1 MEIRKINKILVAN
14 RGEIATRIFRAC
26 TELGIRTV
34 AIYSEEDEV
43 SLHRFKADEAYLI
56 GEGKGP
62 IEAYLDI
69 EGIIELAKRND
80 VDAIHP
86 GYGFLS
92 ENQDFARR
100 CGEEEIKFIGP
111 KPEHIKIFGDKIQ
124 ARKTAIQSDIPVI
137 PGTEDPIEHTQ
148 EAIYFAKKHGYPIIV
163 KAASGGGG
171 RGMRI
176 VNNRDELEDSI
187 ERARSEAKSAF
198 GDSKVYIEKYLEEP
212 KHIEVQIIGDN
223 YGNIVHLFERDC
235 SIQRRHQKVVEVAP
249 SLSISEE
256 LRNKI
261 TEAALKLMRN
271 VGYINAG
278 TVEFLVSS
286 NNFYFIEVNPR
297 IQVEHTITELI
308 TGIDIVETQIK
319 IAEGYPLNHEEIGIH
334 SQNDIVRNGHAIQCR
349 VTTEDPENN
358 FMPDYGKINVYR
370 SASGFGIRLD
380 AGSAFPGATITPHYD
395 SLLVKVSAYAKTPK
409 DAAAKMVRTLKEFR
423 IRGVKSNIL
432 FLKNVVEHPDF
443 LSGNYS
449 TTFIDTHPELFNF
462 PIRQDRATKLLT
474 YIGDISVNG
483 YPNLAKSDKPVFI
496 KPRVPITHIDD
507 PYPKGTKQLLDQ
519 LGVDGF
525 CKWIGEQ
532 NNVLITDTTFRD
544 AHQSL
549 IATRVRTNDMVTIAE
564 ATGKLAPELFSIEMW
579 GGATFDTS
587 MRFLKESPWR
597 RLTILREKIPNILFQ
612 MLLRG
617 ANAVGYTN
625 YPDNVIKA
633 FIKESAEAGID
644 VFRIFDS
651 LNWLENMKLS
661 INTVRD
667 SGKIAEAAI
676 CYAGDILDPKRD
688 KYSLN
693 YYVNLA
699 KELEKAGANI
709 IAIKDMAGLLKPY
722 ASYKLIKALK
732 DEVGIPI
739 HLHTHDTS
747 GNGQAT
753 LMKAIEAN
761 VDIVD
766 TAISSMSGLT
776 SQPSLNGLVALLEGH
791 DRISKFNQDN
801 LQTLSNYWED
811 VRGFYS
817 GFESKM
823 IASSAEIY
831 KHEMPG
837 GQYSN
842 LMQQASAV
850 GLGDRFEAIKETYA
864 TVNKMFGD
872 IIKVTPSSKVVGD
885 MALFMVQ
892 NNLTEEEVMSKGDQL
907 AFPNSVV
914 EFFQGY
920 LGQPY
925 GGFPEKLQKI
935 ILKEREF
942 ITYRPG
948 ELLLPAD
955 FEKTEKELKEK
966 LNRDITQHD
975 VLSYLLYP
983 KVFLEFEEHLAE
995 FSRVLALDTP
1005 TFFYGMSLGEKIAVE
1020 IEQGKTL
1027 IIKLTQIG
1035 KLHSDGT
1042 RTIYFELNGVPRE
1055 VVITD
1060 NNASVAVHK
1069 VLKAEKNNPNHIGA
1083 SMPGKVLKLLVKKG
1097 DKVKKGDNI
1106 VITEAMKM
1114 ETTIQASFN
1123 AIIKEVYISPG
1134 DLIEANDLLIELEQ
1148 NLKPIE

>member
-1 MEIRKINKILVAN
+1 MEIKKIKKILVAN

-26 TELGIRTV
+26 TELNITTV

-92 ENQDFARR
+92 ENQEFAKR
-100 CGEEEIKFIGP
+100 CEENGIKFIGP
-111 KPEHIKIFGDKIQ
+111 KKEHIEMFGDKIH
-124 ARKTAIQSDIPVI
+124 ARKAAIESGIPVI
-137 PGTEDPIEHTQ
+137 PGTEEPLEHTQ
-148 EAIYFAKKHGYPIIV
+148 DAMHFAKKHGYPIIV
-163 KAASGGGG
+163 KATAGGGG

-187 ERARSEAKSAF
+187 ERARSESKSAF
-198 GDSKVYIEKYLEEP
+198 GDSNVYIEKYLEKP

-223 YGNIVHLFERDC
+223 YGNVVHLFERDC
-235 SIQRRHQKVVEVAP
+235 SVQRRHQKVVEVAP
-249 SLSISEE
+249 SFSLSEE
-256 LRNKI
+256 LRQKI
-261 TEAALKLMRN
+261 TEAALKLARK

-278 TVEFLVSS
+278 TIEFLVSG

-308 TGIDIVETQIK
+308 TGIDIVQTQIK
-319 IAEGYPLNHEEIGIH
+319 IAEGYPLNHEKIGIY
-334 SQNDIVRNGHAIQCR
+334 SQNDIVKNGYAIQCR
-349 VTTEDPENN
+349 ITTEDPENN
-358 FMPDYGKINVYR
+358 FMPDYGRINVYR

-380 AGSAFPGATITPHYD
+380 AGSAYAGATITPHYD
-395 SLLVKVSAYAKTPK
+395 SLLVKVSAYAKSPE

-483 YPNLAKSDKPVFI
+483 YPNLKKADKPILI
-496 KPRVPITHIDD
+496 KPRVPITHVDD
-507 PYPKGTKQLLDQ
+507 PYPKGTKQLLDE
-519 LGVDGF
+519 LGVEGLS
-525 CKWIGEQ
+525 KWILEQ
-532 NNVLITDTTFRD
+532 KKILITDTTFRD

-597 RLTILREKIPNILFQ
+597 RLTILREKIPNVLFQ

-625 YPDNVIKA
+625 YPDNVLKA
-633 FIKESAEAGID
+633 FILESAKAGID

-651 LNWLENMKLS
+651 LNWIENMRLS
-661 INTVRD
+661 IDTVRE
-667 SGKIAEAAI
+667 SGKVAEAAI

-693 YYVNLA
+693 YYVSLA

-722 ASYKLIKALK
+722 ASYKLVKALK
-732 DEVGIPI
+732 DEIGIPI
-739 HLHTHDTS
+739 QLHTHDTS

-753 LMKAIEAN
+753 LMKAIEAK

-776 SQPSLNGLVALLEGH
+776 SHPSLNGLVALLESHERATGL
-791 DRISKFNQDN
+791 NLDN
-801 LQTLSNYWED
+801 LQKLSNYWED

-823 IASSAEIY
+823 IASSTEIY

-850 GLGDRFEAIKETYA
+850 GLGERFEEIKETYS

-872 IIKVTPSSKVVGD
+872 IIKVTPTSKVVGD
-885 MALFMVQ
+885 MTLFMVQ
-892 NNLTEEEVMSKGDQL
+892 NSLTEEDVMTKGEQL
-907 AFPNSVV
+907 SFPNSVV

-935 ILKEREF
+935 ILKDRDF

-948 ELLLPAD
+948 EVLEPAD
-955 FEKTEKELKEK
+955 FEKTKSELKEK
-966 LNRDITQHD
+966 LNRDITQQD

-983 KVFLEFEEHLAE
+983 KVFLEFEEHLTE
-995 FSRVLALDTP
+995 FSKVVALDTP
-1005 TFFYGMSLGEKIAVE
+1005 TFFYGMVLGEKNAVE

-1027 IIKLTQIG
+1027 IIRLTQIG
-1035 KLHSDGT
+1035 KLHADGT
-1042 RTIYFELNGVPRE
+1042 KTIYFELNGVPRE

-1060 NNASVAVHK
+1060 NNASVAVLK
-1069 VLKAEKNNPNHIGA
+1069 VLKAEKDNPNHIGA
-1083 SMPGKVLKLLVKKG
+1083 SMPGKVLKVLVKKG
-1097 DKVKKGDNI
+1097 DKIRKGDNI

-1114 ETTIQASFN
+1114 ETTIQSSFN
-1123 AIIKEVYISPG
+1123 AIIKEIYVNPG
-1134 DLIEANDLLIELEQ
+1134 DLIETNDLLIELEP
-1148 NLKPIE
+1148 NLKAVE